1 MGHALMSIVPY
12 RTGEGGRRRRTLDQS
27 QVVRA
32 ALALLD
38 EVGLEALTMR
48 RLAERLGVQPASLY
62 RHVRDKEEL
71 LLLLGDEISGEIPL
85 VGAHGGWRE
94 QVTQIA
100 WNVRRGLRQHRD
112 AARVLAATAPFGPR
126 RLRHIEAFLRVLR
139 SAGLSERDAA
149 RVGYHCNNFV
159 TEFVA
164 DETRF
169 DAMLAVP
176 GVTRRKL
183 LAEARKHFT
192 SLPPADYPTLI
203 ELADE
208 LTADDSDGL
217 FEFGL
222 TIWLDAIERLAQ
234 PSRRRSSTRGS

>member
-1 MGHALMSIVPY
+1 MSIVPY
-12 RTGEGGRRRRTLDQS
+12 RKSEGRRRRRTLDQP
-27 QVVRA
+27 QVVSA
-32 ALALLD
+32 ALSLLD
-38 EVGLEALTMR
+38 EVGLEELTMR
-48 RLAERLGVQPASLY
+48 RLAERLGVQAASLY

-85 VGAHGGWRE
+85 VGSDGGWRE
-94 QVTQIA
+94 QLTEIA
-100 WNVRRGLRQHRD
+100 RNVRQGLRRHRD

-126 RLRHIEAFLRVLR
+126 RLRHIESFLRVLR
-139 SAGLSERDAA
+139 SAGLSAGDAA

-169 DAMLAVP
+169 DAMLAAP

-183 LAEARKHFT
+183 LADARRHFK
-192 SLPPADYPTLI
+192 SLPPAEYPTLI

-217 FEFGL
+217 FDFGL
-222 TIWLDAIERLAQ
+222 AIWLDAIERLAQ
-234 PSRRRSSTRGS
+234 PFRRRSGRRSS

>member
-1 MGHALMSIVPY
+1 
-12 RTGEGGRRRRTLDQS
+12 
-27 QVVRA
+27 
-32 ALALLD
+32 
-38 EVGLEALTMR
+38 
-48 RLAERLGVQPASLY
+48 
-62 RHVRDKEEL
+62 VRDKEEL

-94 QVTQIA
+94 QVTEIA

-126 RLRHIEAFLRVLR
+126 RLRHIESFLRVLR

-183 LAEARKHFT
+183 LAEARTHFK
-192 SLPPADYPTLI
+192 SLPAADYPTLI

-217 FEFGL
+217 FQFGL

-234 PSRRRSSTRGS
+234 PSRRRSGGRSS